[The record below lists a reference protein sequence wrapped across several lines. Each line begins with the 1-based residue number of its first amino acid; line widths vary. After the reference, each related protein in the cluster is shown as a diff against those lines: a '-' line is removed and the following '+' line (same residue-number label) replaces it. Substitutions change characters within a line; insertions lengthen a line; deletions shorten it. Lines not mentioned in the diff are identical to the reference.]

1 MFIVLF
7 RGMHEQI
14 YNMLMQKDEI
24 TWQNIIYGLIK
35 SEEMDPWDVDV
46 SLLAKKYLETI
57 KKLKETN
64 FLVSGKMVLASAI
77 LLRIKSDKL
86 VNQNIAEFDNLL
98 FSNEEELEEVEEYL
112 DDEKPIDEVPQL
124 VLKTPQ
130 PRKRKVSL
138 NDLVGALQKA
148 LNFNEKKKLKK
159 EDEIVLEKPT
169 IPEKKMD
176 VSVLIKNLYEKI
188 KDFFMRSEKLT
199 FSKLVSSDRREDKI
213 LTFIPLLHLSNENR
227 VDLDQKE
234 AFGDID
240 IKLMRKGYY

>member
-1 MFIVLF
+1 
-7 RGMHEQI
+7 MHEQI
-14 YNMLMQKDEI
+14 YDMLMQKDEI
-24 TWQNIIYGLIK
+24 TWQNIIQGLVK

-46 SLLAKKYLETI
+46 SLLSRKYLETI

-64 FLVSGKMVLASAI
+64 FLISGKMVLASAI
-77 LLRIKSDKL
+77 LLKIKSEKL
-86 VNQNIAEFDNLL
+86 VSHNIAAFDNLL

-112 DDEKPIDEVPQL
+112 DDERPIDEIPQL

-138 NDLVGALQKA
+138 NDLVGALHKA
-148 LNFNEKKKLKK
+148 LDFDERKKLKK
-159 EDEIVLEKPT
+159 DDEIVLEKPT
-169 IPEKKMD
+169 IPEKKID
-176 VSVLIKNLYEKI
+176 ITILIKNLYDKI

-199 FSKLVSSDRREDKI
+199 FNKLVPSERREDKI
-213 LTFIPLLHLSNENR
+213 LTFVPLLHLSNQNK